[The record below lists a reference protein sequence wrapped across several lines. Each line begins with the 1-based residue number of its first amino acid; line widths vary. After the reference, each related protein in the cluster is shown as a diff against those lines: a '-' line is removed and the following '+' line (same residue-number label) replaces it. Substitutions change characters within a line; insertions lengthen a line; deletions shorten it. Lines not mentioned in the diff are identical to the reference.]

1 MGLIE
6 IYIVVVGIILV
17 IWFLLVANMYR
28 KLKGR

>member
-6 IYIVVVGIILV
+6 IYIVVVGIIFV
-17 IWFLLVANMYR
+17 IWFLLVANMYL

>member
-6 IYIVVVGIILV
+6 IYIVVVGIIFV

>member
-6 IYIVVVGIILV
+6 IYIIVVGIILV